1 MVWILLNLNSIA
13 FWFTWIPR
21 FKESPQQ
28 LLGSQSTPTISN
40 TITTSFHF
48 YFIFF
53 NLYTI
58 NFNVSYF
65 CFYM

>member
-13 FWFTWIPR
+13 FWFAWIPR
-21 FKESPQQ
+21 FKESPQ
-28 LLGSQSTPTISN
+28 LLSGSQSTPTISN
-40 TITTSFHF
+40 TIATSFHF
-48 YFIFF
+48 YFTFF
-53 NLYTI
+53 NLYII

>member
-40 TITTSFHF
+40 TIATSFHSHF
-48 YFIFF
+48 LFF
-53 NLYTI
+53 QSLHYQ
-58 NFNVSYF
+58 F
-65 CFYM
+65 

>member
-1 MVWILLNLNSIA
+1 MGWILLNLNSIA
-13 FWFTWIPR
+13 FWFTWTPR
-21 FKESPQQ
+21 FKESLQQ
-28 LLGSQSTPTISN
+28 LFGSQSTPTISN
-40 TITTSFHF
+40 TIATSFHF
-48 YFIFF
+48 YFIFL